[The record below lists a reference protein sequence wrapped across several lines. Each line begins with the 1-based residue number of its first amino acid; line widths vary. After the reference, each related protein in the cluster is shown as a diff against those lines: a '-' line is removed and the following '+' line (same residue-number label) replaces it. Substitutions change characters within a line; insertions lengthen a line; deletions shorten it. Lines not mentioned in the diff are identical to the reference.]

1 MSFAVPKHAR
11 GAPVLPLAAMVD
23 MLFLLVVFLMSVS
36 TFHDEAASK
45 EVTLPDASTGYTTN
59 AAPPIKITIFADST
73 IKLGPTEMTFDQL
86 EVTLRDYA
94 RAFQDD
100 LVLAL
105 GIDFNVTDTFTISF
119 AGQNIA
125 SVETSSNDPQLY
137 HNARAW
143 VWENRADLVE
153 SACRGTDLAAPDPG
167 QCAQGMLHGYREY
180 ARLMGLEPREPD

>member
-1 MSFAVPKHAR
+1 MAALLWPQLY
-11 GAPVLPLAAMVD
+11 GAAAGDEPPRLSLAERFVDAFYAFEPGPLTAMLGKAGESQQD
-23 MLFLLVVFLMSVS
+23 MLFYQGWAEGGNYTVMERAPCTEVEEGAVS
-36 TFHDEAASK
+36 CS
-45 EVTLPDASTGYTTN
+45 
-59 AAPPIKITIFADST
+59 IT
-73 IKLGPTEMTFDQL
+73 
-86 EVTLRDYA
+86 V
-94 RAFQDD
+94 QDD

-153 SACRGTDLAAPDPG
+153 SSCRGTDLAAPDPG
-167 QCAQGMLHGYREY
+167 QCAQGMLQGYREY